1 MFKVQY
7 EIIFI
12 MKSLLNLEAIFIQG
26 QQNLYNLILH
36 IIHICSIFPSFF
48 GYSLEGGF
56 KFWF

>member
-1 MFKVQY
+1 MFKGQY

-36 IIHICSIFPSFF
+36 NPHLFYIS
-48 GYSLEGGF
+48 
-56 KFWF
+56 